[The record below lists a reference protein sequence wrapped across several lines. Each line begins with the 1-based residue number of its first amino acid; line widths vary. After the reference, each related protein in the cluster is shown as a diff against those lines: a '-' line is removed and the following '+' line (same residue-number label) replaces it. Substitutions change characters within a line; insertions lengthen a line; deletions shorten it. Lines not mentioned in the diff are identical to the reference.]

1 MNLYLSK
8 LPKREDINSNY
19 LTNLFTNKGN
29 RRGIS
34 FESHLAKN
42 NMNFNPKNLKSPQAL
57 ERKFQFN
64 FVVKTYNS
72 LMKIRKRNSNNS
84 VENKTKS
91 PRLYLPIIKEFN
103 LTKKSNDNSNDNKT
117 KDDEYNLNTYFH
129 QNENNNNNYIK
140 LKNIPFY
147 DDELND
153 FFSKS
158 RNVLEKSN
166 STLSQSLINNR
177 SNISSKYINENK
189 NDKIKFR
196 NLSHSSIFE
205 EYKKQFLSSVQKYKT
220 RNKLAEITF
229 KEKLEKIKNEKI
241 QKSKNEE
248 LFKEY
253 ELKFNPEKFT
263 EKLKSEFQ
271 FFKNDNKRILKQRTM
286 DENVLPRKKIFKGIK
301 NNEDNK
307 NNLYYYEMK
316 HNGIK
321 PSQRIIQN
329 MLRREKKIELYEK
342 SLIDLKE

>member
-8 LPKREDINSNY
+8 LPKREEINTNY
-19 LTNLFTNKGN
+19 LTNLFTSKGN

-42 NMNFNPKNLKSPQAL
+42 NMNFNLKNLKSQAL

-72 LMKIRKRNSNNS
+72 LMKKFKKRNSNNS
-84 VENKTKS
+84 VENNIKS
-91 PRLYLPIIKEFN
+91 SKLYLPIIKEFN
-103 LTKKSNDNSNDNKT
+103 ISKKSKSNDNSSNDNKT
-117 KDDEYNLNTYFH
+117 KDDEYKLNTYFN
-129 QNENNNNNYIK
+129 QNENNNINNSNNYIK

-153 FFSKS
+153 IFSKS
-158 RNVLEKSN
+158 KNILEKSN
-166 STLSQSLINNR
+166 STLSQSIINNR
-177 SNISSKYINENK
+177 SNVSSKYINEKK

-229 KEKLEKIKNEKI
+229 KEQLEKIKNEKI

-263 EKLKSEFQ
+263 QKLKNEYQ
-271 FFKNDNKRILKQRTM
+271 FFRNNT
-286 DENVLPRKKIFKGIK
+286 FKDFQ
-301 NNEDNK
+301 NNEDKKIILYNYEL
-307 NNLYYYEMK
+307 NN
-316 HNGIK
+316 NGKK

-329 MLRREKKIELYEK
+329 ILRR
-342 SLIDLKE
+342 